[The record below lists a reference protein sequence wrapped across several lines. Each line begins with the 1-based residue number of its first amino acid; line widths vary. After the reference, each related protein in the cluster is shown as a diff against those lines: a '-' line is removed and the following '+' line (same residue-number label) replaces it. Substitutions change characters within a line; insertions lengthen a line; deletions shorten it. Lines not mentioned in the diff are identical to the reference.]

1 MTRLAAAALALLLL
15 PAVALAN
22 KVGERASDFTLR
34 DLAGKPVRLSELRG
48 QVVLLDFW
56 ASWCAPCKKEL
67 PALEAL
73 QKKYRDAGKK
83 VVVITVN
90 IDKDRANAEK
100 FLSSAKVKEV
110 RVLLD
115 KEGAVAGQYE
125 LPTMPTSFVIDAKGI
140 VRYVHAG
147 YRPGDEKKVAAQI
160 DAFAK

>member
-1 MTRLAAAALALLLL
+1 MTRLAAALALLLL
-15 PAVALAN
+15 PAAALAN
-22 KVGERASDFTLR
+22 KVGERATDFTLR

-48 QVVLLDFW
+48 SVVLLDFW

-73 QKKYRDAGKK
+73 QKKYKDSGKK
-83 VVVITVN
+83 VVVLTVN

-100 FLSSAKVKEV
+100 FLTAAKVKQV

-115 KEGAVAGQYE
+115 KEGAVAGQYD

-147 YRPGDEKKVAAQI
+147 YRPGDEKKVAAEI
-160 DAFAK
+160 ETYAK

>member
-1 MTRLAAAALALLLL
+1 MTRLALLLALLV
-15 PAVALAN
+15 PTAALAN
-22 KVGERASDFTLR
+22 KVGERAADFTLR
-34 DLAGKPVRLSELRG
+34 DLAGKPVRLSELKG

-73 QKKYRDAGKK
+73 QKKYKAAGKN
-83 VVVITVN
+83 VVVLTVN

-115 KEGAVAGQYE
+115 KEGAVAGQYD
-125 LPTMPTSFVIDAKGI
+125 LPTMPTSFVIDQKGI

-147 YRPGDEKKVAAQI
+147 FRPGDEKKVAAQI
-160 DAFAK
+160 DALK